1 MDEENIDLENLDR
14 ERLPDQTNEE
24 EEEETSFIDGNH
36 ESVLVIDGSN
46 PNFTRVDVDD
56 KPSTSRIPDARRDAG
71 DTKRSMTAG
80 IKVNIKKWLG
90 VTINKG
96 DGPNSTLVYDNLRFT
111 CGKNEEPNGVVYK
124 GKKILILRGG

>member
-14 ERLPDQTNEE
+14 ERLPDQNN
-24 EEEETSFIDGNH
+24 EEEETSFIDDND

-46 PNFTRVDVDD
+46 PNYTRVDDD
-56 KPSTSRIPDARRDAG
+56 KPSTSRIPDARRDAR
-71 DTKRSMTAG
+71 DMKRSMNAG

-111 CGKNEEPNGVVYK
+111 YGKNEEPNGAVYK
-124 GKKILILRGG
+124 GKKKFNPKRR